1 MAAPA
6 APARLS
12 ADFWKY
18 WSGQTVNNLGSSF
31 TQFALPLLVYKL
43 TGSAVNLALTTAA
56 AFLPYLLFGLVIGAW
71 VDRADRKR
79 LMIATN
85 LVSAAVIASV
95 PLVAWL
101 GSLTVWW
108 IYAVAFAS
116 TTMAVVFN
124 TAEFAAIPSLVS
136 SDNLVT
142 ANGRITASFS
152 AAFVVGPLL
161 GGALLAFFPVQNLL
175 LIDAASFLVSTALLG
190 LIRTSFNKAPAKSA
204 VTQSIRRDI
213 VAGLRYVF
221 GHPVLRAISIM
232 MALVNFVGVSRWS
245 QIVLFAKERLAA
257 SDSQIGLLYSAGGLG
272 VVVLG
277 LAAGPLRRRWSF
289 GQVALGALMAN
300 AVLMFA
306 FAFNR
311 WYWLAIL
318 LWGAQ
323 SGLAI
328 LFNINTGS
336 LRQAITPNHL
346 LGRVVSIAGVIA
358 WSANPLGALLGGIA
372 IERTHNVALVYAVIS
387 VLVFLIP
394 VGFAF
399 SPLGHAERYLPPKSA
414 SPAAESA

>member
-1 MAAPA
+1 MAAA
-6 APARLS
+6 VAPARLS

-85 LVSAAVIASV
+85 LVSAGVIASV

-124 TAEFAAIPSLVS
+124 TAEFAAIPSLVT

-204 VTQSIRRDI
+204 VTQGIRRDI
-213 VAGLRYVF
+213 VTGLRYVF

-232 MALVNFVGVSRWS
+232 MALVNFVGVTRWS
-245 QIVLFAKERLAA
+245 QVVLFAKERLAA
-257 SDSQIGLLYSAGGLG
+257 NDSQIGLLYSAGGLG

-277 LAAGPLRRRWSF
+277 LVAGPLRRRLSF
-289 GQVALGALMAN
+289 GQAALGALMAN
-300 AVLMFA
+300 AVLLFF

-311 WYWLAIL
+311 WYWLALL

-328 LFNINTGS
+328 FFNINTGS

-399 SPLGHAERYLPPKSA
+399 SPLGHAERYLPPK
-414 SPAAESA
+414 PV